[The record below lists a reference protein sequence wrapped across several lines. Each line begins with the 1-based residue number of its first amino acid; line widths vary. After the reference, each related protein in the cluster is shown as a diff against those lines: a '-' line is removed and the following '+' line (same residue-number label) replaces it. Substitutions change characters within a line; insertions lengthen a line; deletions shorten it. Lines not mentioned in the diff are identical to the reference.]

1 MSVVARLDRA
11 IFRETVGPMAAVL
24 ALALAMLV
32 ANRILKIL
40 PWLFEVQVPFFD
52 VARLFLWL
60 VPGFLLYALPVA
72 AWIGWIVGYGRLGV
86 DGELTALAS
95 LAVPPGRVLRGAWA
109 TGLVLALVAVGVA
122 QWGAGQGRLR
132 FQRDLAE
139 LAQSAAL
146 RALRPGSTVELPG
159 GLTLAVPQT
168 TDGSTPL
175 WIVRDRDLVM
185 GAASA
190 RPAADGRTLE
200 LSDGLAWTRGTTS
213 PTALSFAV
221 GRVEIMQAAPGRTR
235 LGSREMS
242 LTQLLAMPA
251 GDRGAR
257 TELHQRLALAAGL
270 ALAPLAAFLMAPRR
284 SRSGRSAA
292 MLTALGGLLV
302 YYGLFTVGKQL
313 ALQGRLPIAVGMWL
327 ANAVLLA
334 GGVLIWHRRGGRPGL
349 P

>member
-1 MSVVARLDRA
+1 MSLIARLDRA
-11 IFRETVGPMAAVL
+11 ILRETVGPMLAVL

-40 PWLFEVQVPFFD
+40 PWLFEVQVPFGD
-52 VARLFLWL
+52 VMRLFLWL
-60 VPGFLLYALPVA
+60 VPGFLLYAMPVA

-109 TGLVLALVAVGVA
+109 TGLVFALLAVAVA

-132 FQRDLAE
+132 FQRELAD

-159 GLTLAVPQT
+159 DMILAVPQAPS
-168 TDGSTPL
+168 GESPL
-175 WIVRDRDLVM
+175 WIVRDRDMVM

-200 LSDGLAWTRGTTS
+200 LADGMAWTRGSTE
-213 PTALSFAV
+213 PTAMSFAL
-221 GRVEIMQAAPGRTR
+221 GRVEILQPVPGKSRI
-235 LGSREMS
+235 GSREMS
-242 LTQLLAMPA
+242 LTQLLARPA
-251 GDRGAR
+251 DDRGAR
-257 TELHQRLALAAGL
+257 TELHQLLALAGGL
-270 ALAPLAAFLMAPRR
+270 ALAPLAAYLMAPRR
-284 SRSGRSAA
+284 SRSGRSTA

-302 YYGLFTVGKQL
+302 YYGLFTVGKQM
-313 ALQGRLPIAVGMWL
+313 ALQGRLPVGVGLWL
-327 ANAVLLA
+327 ANSILLA
-334 GGVLIWHRRGGRPGL
+334 GGGLAWWRRSDRPGL